1 LNYDGGSTTGSST
14 VTVPALPAGDTTPVA
29 STSPPSA
36 YSQITAISGLNF
48 PMSVAVDNYGNVH
61 VADPGDD
68 VVKKF
73 NSSLELLFTI
83 SGLSNPF
90 DVGVDNSGNIYV
102 LDQGTSSVKKYDSS
116 GSFITQSSI
125 PGTAQ
130 SLSVVKNK
138 VYVTSA
144 SSAGNSSF
152 RVLDSSLNN
161 LLTVPGTNG
170 HNYYP
175 QAITADSS
183 GNIYVFN
190 AFDGPNTYAG
200 DIKKYSSS
208 GQITNVFGGYTSSG
222 ELGKFSHQVF
232 GIEVDSSGNIY
243 AAEHNNKTI
252 QVLDS
257 SGNLV
262 RWFGDVGSG
271 LGQFGRL
278 NDVTVDS
285 AGNIYTAEPWE
296 NSRIQ
301 IFPPNYGQ
309 APSSDTTFPAETPA
323 IIFGSKQYNLDSS
336 QYQLAH
342 EFTGNTPKIWIGFND
357 WVPTTGSNTN
367 IVAVF
372 PNAQPNLPLHCGGI
386 GSFTQGQNGCLN
398 IPYTLIG
405 PGGTETGVL
414 NSLNT
419 TDHYDMVLST
429 QSEKRSALQP
439 WE

>member
-1 LNYDGGSTTGSST
+1 PGKLNWDMCGISGNDRTSWTHTFNQTGTYNYHDWVYQNSAQRPDGVVNVVTSGAPSPSSQPPSTYSS
-14 VTVPALPAGDTTPVA
+14 DTTPSEPVA

-36 YSQITAISGLNF
+36 YSQVTAISGLSA
-48 PMSVAVDNYGNVH
+48 PIGVAVDNYGNVY
-61 VADPGDD
+61 VADTGDD

-125 PGTAQ
+125 PGTAK
-130 SLSVVKNK
+130 SLSVVNNK

-175 QAITADSS
+175 QGITADSS

-208 GQITNVFGGYTSSG
+208 GNLISTFGGYTSS
-222 ELGKFSHQVF
+222 
-232 GIEVDSSGNIY
+232 
-243 AAEHNNKTI
+243 
-252 QVLDS
+252 
-257 SGNLV
+257 
-262 RWFGDVGSG
+262 
-271 LGQFGRL
+271 
-278 NDVTVDS
+278 
-285 AGNIYTAEPWE
+285 
-296 NSRIQ
+296 
-301 IFPPNYGQ
+301 
-309 APSSDTTFPAETPA
+309 
-323 IIFGSKQYNLDSS
+323 
-336 QYQLAH
+336 
-342 EFTGNTPKIWIGFND
+342 
-357 WVPTTGSNTN
+357 
-367 IVAVF
+367 
-372 PNAQPNLPLHCGGI
+372 
-386 GSFTQGQNGCLN
+386 
-398 IPYTLIG
+398 
-405 PGGTETGVL
+405 
-414 NSLNT
+414 
-419 TDHYDMVLST
+419 
-429 QSEKRSALQP
+429 
-439 WE
+439 